1 MVPGMGAKISVLIQI
16 SFASMVN
23 MIVRAVDVMF
33 GKPQPVITSAGCIH
47 MCSNL
52 YLKEKLKSSAYIC
65 RLIHRLKSRM
75 PVSSFNNTFSSGVF
89 YATVF

>member
-1 MVPGMGAKISVLIQI
+1 VPGMGAKISVLIQI

-33 GKPQPVITSAGCIH
+33 EKPQPVFNPAGCIH

-52 YLKEKLKSSAYIC
+52 YLMKKLKSSAYIC
-65 RLIHRLKSRM
+65 RLVHRLKSRM
-75 PVSSFNNTFSSGVF
+75 PVRSYNTFSSGVF